1 LRIRLVKKLA
11 AFLNGIDLSERQV
24 GDVFDCDTRVGR
36 MLIRER
42 WAFLVESPSRPTP
55 SPDIGILWKDGDGTV
70 CVLTRRDGVLLLSM
84 QRAGFVEKE
93 ERVESAHAAMTL
105 AARWRED

>member
-1 LRIRLVKKLA
+1 LRIHLVKKLA
-11 AFLNGIDLSERQV
+11 PFLNGIDLSERQV
-24 GDVFDCDTRVGR
+24 GDVFDCEARVGR

-42 WAFLVESPSRPTP
+42 WAYLVEPPLQPTP
-55 SPDIGILWKDGDGTV
+55 SPHIGILWKHADGTV

-84 QRAGFVEKE
+84 QRAGFVQKE
-93 ERVESAHAAMTL
+93 ERVESAHAAMNL